1 MQCNAMQG
9 KVCNARFKGRLLIR
23 ELISCADRPR
33 HRSVSH
39 SVTQRV
45 AAARRHIRHRQ
56 ANAGP
61 CACPFCPSCLVIH
74 TPGSLGKCMQVLR
87 TQSNLPTLLLSISLV
102 PCSLGRIQC
111 TQAQQENDDALARES
126 TDNQPTREQQES
138 TALPFCPCLEC
149 LDGTGKLD
157 IAVGPATSAPA
168 SLTFII
174 PRDILATADR
184 LFPNLITAR
193 HQISITP
200 PVTSQKPSFTRRPYQ
215 PPRVSE
221 VTDPHSY
228 KQLSW
233 SKIFFPSFSFLCF
246 LILLG

>member
-9 KVCNARFKGRLLIR
+9 KECNARFKGRLLIR

-74 TPGSLGKCMQVLR
+74 TPDSLGKCMQVLR

-174 PRDILATADR
+174 PRDTLATADR

-193 HQISITP
+193 HQLVSLLLSHHKSRPSDDAHISRPGSVRSRIRTP
-200 PVTSQKPSFTRRPYQ
+200 ISNYPGRKY
-215 PPRVSE
+215 
-221 VTDPHSY
+221 
-228 KQLSW
+228 
-233 SKIFFPSFSFLCF
+233 FFPLSPFFAF
-246 LILLG
+246 